1 MTTNKINN
9 TADIETTQG
18 QIKIQFF
25 PNEAPNHV
33 KNFKILAKKGFYDG
47 MFSIE

>member
-1 MTTNKINN
+1 MTTNKTNN

-33 KNFKILAKKGFYDG
+33 KNFIDLAKKGFYDG
-47 MFSIE
+47 DCFP